1 MDGARSAA
9 RTIQNNLLDN
19 SKQEAIDILLVGS
32 TLSSELADRARIL
45 LPPSMLHAPTP
56 VLREMCKRYTEY
68 VDAKQIR
75 VTVGTYNVNG
85 GKHFR
90 SVAYKDVSLADWLL
104 DAHNPT
110 GSLVD
115 VTAASASSSF
125 PSTPS
130 MSTPSSPSKDDVE
143 AAADIVAVGFQE
155 IVDLNA
161 SNIMAASTDNA
172 KAWADELHR
181 TLCRDRPYALLTYQQ
196 LVGVCLYV
204 FVRPEHVA
212 HIRDVAVDCVK
223 TGLGGATG
231 NKGAAAIR
239 FVLYGTSMCF
249 VAAHFA
255 AGQSQ
260 VAERNADYAE
270 ITRKIAF
277 PMGRSLKS
285 HDYVFWCG
293 DFNYRI
299 DMDKD
304 ELRELLV
311 RQEPSIAITA
321 ALEHD
326 QLRQQQT
333 AGSVFGDFQEG
344 IITFPPTYKY
354 DLFSDDYDTSEKMR
368 APAWTDRILWR
379 RRPTHPDAAASP
391 SWSNGR
397 LRHYGRAELKQ
408 SDHRP
413 VIAIVDVELAQID
426 ADRRQRVFHEVIH
439 DLGPPDATIVIRAE
453 VTSDDPDSAAIYDE
467 DLMATLIQELTQIG
481 EVTLVRYV
489 ADTMWVTFRDGQSAL
504 TAVQKRATTICGV
517 NMTFQLK
524 TDNWLQQVLQEIEL
538 CTNNT
543 QPLAS
548 VYNCLGIPK
557 APKAPQRPKSP
568 MVLPTGVA
576 GGPPA
581 RPPLPNKSPASSP
594 KHQPH
599 LGVVDAHL
607 VQRLALLHHHQQQ
620 QEKPSSQEDEPNNA
634 IYEEI
639 NDDIVRYN

>member
-56 VLREMCKRYTEY
+56 VLREMCKRYTEF
-68 VDAKQIR
+68 VDAKQLR

-104 DAHNPT
+104 DAHHPS

-115 VTAASASSSF
+115 VTTASTSSSLS
-125 PSTPS
+125 STPAA
-130 MSTPSSPSKDDVE
+130 SPSKDDVE
-143 AAADIVAVGFQE
+143 AASDIVAVGFQE

-223 TGLGGATG
+223 TGMGGATG

-260 VAERNADYAE
+260 VVERNADYAE

-304 ELRELLV
+304 ELRELLAH
-311 RQEPSIAITA
+311 QESSSAITA

-326 QLRQQQT
+326 QLRQQQM
-333 AGSVFGDFQEG
+333 AGAVFADFQEG
-344 IITFPPTYKY
+344 LVTFPPTYKY

-413 VIAIVDVELAQID
+413 VIVIVDIELAQIN
-426 ADRRQRVFHEVIH
+426 ADRRERVFHEVIH

-453 VTSDDPDSAAIYDE
+453 TATNDPESTAIYDE
-467 DLMATLIQELTQIG
+467 DIMATLIQELTQIG

-504 TAVQKRATTICGV
+504 TAVQKRSTTVCGIQ
-517 NMTFQLK
+517 MTFHLK
-524 TDNWLQQVLQEIEL
+524 TDNWLKLVLQEIEL

-543 QPLAS
+543 QPLTS
-548 VYNCLGIPK
+548 DYNFLGIPM

-568 MVLPTGVA
+568 MVLPTG
-576 GGPPA
+576 GPPA
-581 RPPLPNKSPASSP
+581 RPPLPTKSPAFSP

-599 LGVVDAHL
+599 HGVVDAHL
-607 VQRLALLHHHQQQ
+607 IQRLALMHQ
-620 QEKPSSQEDEPNNA
+620 DEPINA

-639 NDDIVRYN
+639 NDDLVNIYTCFQFRIHHFILFTL